1 MHNLK
6 GEVNQSHCNGSSLS
20 CHGSCLS
27 MPCSALSY
35 FLLSKSCSAFI
46 YSSTTSCCAVYGQ
59 SLPCLPL
66 PCPGSVII
74 MSTYAHSHIIPVPIV
89 ENHVAQ
95 KFVNKKINF
104 PRLRIIQLYSNPSLM
119 WYRFPLSLSL
129 VATLPLL
136 CTPPHTVTM
145 YSATP
150 SLQDLTRGTLQRQ
163 VPEPHQTMHYS
174 RLIHSSMYI
183 NKKRLNCMY
192 CTYAVHGDCKRTCIK
207 IILKQTCLFL

>member
-1 MHNLK
+1 MGL
-6 GEVNQSHCNGSSLS
+6 V
-20 CHGSCLS
+20 
-27 MPCSALSY
+27 
-35 FLLSKSCSAFI
+35 F
-46 YSSTTSCCAVYGQ
+46 
-59 SLPCLPL
+59 
-66 PCPGSVII
+66 PCPALLCSVLLFVVQVLLCFYLQFHHVLLCRVRSITALFTLTLSRLSHNHVHI
-74 MSTYAHSHIIPVPIV
+74 CALTYYPSPIV

-174 RLIHSSMYI
+174 RLIHSSIYI